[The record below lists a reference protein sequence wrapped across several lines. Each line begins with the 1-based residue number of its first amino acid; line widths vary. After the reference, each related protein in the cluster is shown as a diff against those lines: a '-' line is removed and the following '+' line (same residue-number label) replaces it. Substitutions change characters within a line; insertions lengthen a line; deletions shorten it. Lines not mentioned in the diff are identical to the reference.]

1 MTSRKFSVPSPA
13 VSADSS
19 SVLDGGLGSY
29 VNMVFDLLLD
39 ILFRAGVMIGLL
51 PAFLYPT
58 ILVSLIGVTCGE
70 L

>member
-1 MTSRKFSVPSPA
+1 MTSRKFSVPSPV
-13 VSADSS
+13 VSADNSS
-19 SVLDGGLGSY
+19 ALDDGLGTH
-29 VNMVFDLLLD
+29 VNNVFNLLLD
-39 ILFRAGVMIGLL
+39 ILFRAGVMVGLL